1 VGCWHEIAQAEHIP
15 VSTSQLISGEGATM
29 LSLTVHIL
37 GDVTVFR
44 CVGRITF
51 AYTDT
56 LRIAVIKQTR
66 LRVVVLDLGQ
76 VSAID
81 AAGLGMLVS
90 LRKWSSS
97 NGLTLKLMNLTPHVE
112 DLLEL
117 TNLRS
122 MFEICSARDMLE
134 LLCQALHKFENAG
147 AGPAMEDHDEIPEN
161 SRPIRASV
169 EAML

>member
-1 VGCWHEIAQAEHIP
+1 
-15 VSTSQLISGEGATM
+15 M

-56 LRIAVIKQTR
+56 LRTAVIKQAR
-66 LRVVVLDLGQ
+66 LRVAVLDLGQ
-76 VSAID
+76 VSAVD

-97 NGLTLKLMNLTPHVE
+97 NGLTLKLMNLTPHAE
-112 DLLEL
+112 NLLEL

-134 LLCQALHKFENAG
+134 LLLCQALHKFENAG
-147 AGPAMEDHDEIPEN
+147 AGPAIEDHDEIPEN